1 MLGNHWI
8 ENFWQDLTAE
18 YMYILAI
25 GMTQQ
30 LLLFKGQ
37 LLLVYAFPWNHK
49 LCWLTYSTIRKFGEL
64 VLMAYQ

>member
-1 MLGNHWI
+1 
-8 ENFWQDLTAE
+8 
-18 YMYILAI
+18 MYILAI